1 MNKRQASLLRCNGH
15 PSLWHGGGHVQR
27 NSLLRYV
34 QRNSLLRRVQ
44 ESEEAYAELED
55 LVRRMLALD
64 PARRISPE
72 DALAHPFIARLDTT
86 RS

>member
-1 MNKRQASLLRCNGH
+1 ML
-15 PSLWHGGGHVQR
+15 GG
-27 NSLLRYV
+27 
-34 QRNSLLRRVQ
+34 Q
-44 ESEEAYAELED
+44 ESEAAYAELED

-72 DALAHPFIARLDTT
+72 DAHAHPFIARLDTT